1 MNEDS
6 FFISDLLA
14 EKLNLSSEE
23 KNKNDIIISFTLSN
37 KQISG
42 KLVKLTLKDKKII
55 SLKTILSK
63 SSITDFLTKNI
74 DLVSIAFKDQTI
86 ISQNCSGATKKITHI
101 DEEHIFLKLILEL

>member
-37 KQISG
+37 KQING
-42 KLVKLTLKDKKII
+42 KFVKLVLKDKKII

-74 DLVSIAFKDQTI
+74 DLISITFEDQI
-86 ISQNCSGATKKITHI
+86 IIFQNCAGATKKITHI
-101 DEEHIFLKLILEL
+101 DEDHIFLKLVLD